1 MNPFKNGSFGR
12 PSRRTCRTRAADEC
26 PSRGRWLSCDPTVRG
41 RPFQCFIHWGVFF
54 SRFRRMFLLG
64 SYGKNELAQDEGFS
78 KNLDCTVD
86 RGAQHK
92 VYERIRTSVRLSGG
106 RWHTCTG
113 HDSFPSVVSEQ
124 ALCGA
129 RADGAAGRCASSHP
143 YRIDH
148 GTWLA

>member
-1 MNPFKNGSFGR
+1 MRELTEALNAEKSIVCVAGVAAPASKPNPAHG
-12 PSRRTCRTRAADEC
+12 
-26 PSRGRWLSCDPTVRG
+26 SRGS
-41 RPFQCFIHWGVFF
+41 
-54 SRFRRMFLLG
+54 SR
-64 SYGKNELAQDEGFS
+64 KNELPQDEGFS

-86 RGAQHK
+86 RGAQYK

-129 RADGAAGRCASSHP
+129 RADGAAGRCASLHP